1 MNGGTRGNR
10 VSKWAMGADMLGL
23 LEVLSGI
30 STAGWKRA
38 DLSYVAHHEEYY
50 AYPPLA
56 GIPRVTEVS

>member
-1 MNGGTRGNR
+1 
-10 VSKWAMGADMLGL
+10 MGADMLGL

-56 GIPRVTEVS
+56 GIPRVTAVS

>member
-38 DLSYVAHHEEYY
+38 DLSYVAHEEYD

-56 GIPRVTEVS
+56 GIPRVTAVS